1 MEYILMQVLVRRK
14 QFFLLVEDASQPQTV
29 KSPDSRLVLCDFSST
44 ARVTAWDSDQLT
56 GLRRD
61 T

>member
-1 MEYILMQVLVRRK
+1 MQVFVRRK
-14 QFFLLVEDASQPQTV
+14 QFFLLVEYASQPQTV